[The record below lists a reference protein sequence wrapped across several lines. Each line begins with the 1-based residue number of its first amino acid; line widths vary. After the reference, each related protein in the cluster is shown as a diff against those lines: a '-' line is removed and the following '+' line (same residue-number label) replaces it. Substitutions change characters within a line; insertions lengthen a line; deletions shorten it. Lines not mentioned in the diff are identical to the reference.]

1 MIDFS
6 EYTRE
11 FIQDEMLDQVDED
24 IDTREGSMVQ
34 TAIGPGAWFLE
45 GSYMTLAQMQDNS
58 YSQTAVGEYLDMI
71 TEGRGIVRKLA
82 TAAVRQG
89 TFDAPIP
96 SGSVFQT
103 LNGVSSVNFVSGDL
117 ISHTGSTYVYKLTCQ
132 EAGIIGNSYT
142 GPILPVT
149 AINNLTQAS
158 IGTIITVGTEEET
171 DDALRARYN
180 ASFAVASFGGN
191 ISSYRN
197 EILKVNGVG
206 AVQVYPAYNGGG
218 TVLCS
223 IVDPDYEPA
232 QQALIDTVQNLICPP
247 EDNGNSPSTNG
258 YGMAPIGAAVTIT
271 TATALTIDVTM
282 TVTME
287 TGISFGPTYQTAI
300 EEAINDYLKS
310 AASTWGAALVSNKV
324 EYNVI
329 VYVSRI
335 IAAVLAV
342 EGIANV
348 TDLTVNSGTSDLVLT
363 ETSSTQQVPI
373 LGTVTVNE

>member
-103 LNGVSSVNFVSGDL
+103 LNGASSVNFVSGDL
-117 ISHTGSTYVYKLTCQ
+117 ISHTGSTYVYELTCQ

-197 EILKVNGVG
+197 EILKVSGVG

-247 EDNGNSPSTNG
+247 EDNGNSPSPNG

>member
-103 LNGVSSVNFVSGDL
+103 LNGASSVNFVSGDL
-117 ISHTGSTYVYKLTCQ
+117 ISHTGSTYVYELTCQ

-247 EDNGNSPSTNG
+247 EDNGNSPSPNG

-373 LGTVTVNE
+373 MGTVTVNE

>member
-103 LNGVSSVNFVSGDL
+103 LNGASSVNFVSGDL
-117 ISHTGSTYVYKLTCQ
+117 ISHTGSTYVYELTCQ

-247 EDNGNSPSTNG
+247 EDNGNSPSPNG

-300 EEAINDYLKS
+300 EEAINDYLKT